1 MQYKIN
7 DQHLQGQAV
16 PPHQTN
22 WIEYPTAEAA
32 LFAALRPELRLI
44 TLDHEHHFGEEV
56 TLMVD
61 EVAEA
66 IYPKAAAILQQH
78 GTRRAFSDRHLWQ
91 KCRGWAAWWCAR
103 IAGQHRKR
111 PHTKY
116 SPESAALGRTH
127 SQAKRSNKARIRAL
141 LVQLHHRE
149 GRTLRQIADQLGI
162 GKSTAGEALRR
173 GGGMLYAVVSA
184 LVRFGKESVRTKL
197 SFTGTSVK
205 KALPNR
211 TAPQP
216 SPKPPP
222 DPPPD
227 PPLDPGIN
235 LLATQLCNVMRQ
247 HLSRI
252 LLSPAP

>member
-22 WIEYPTAEAA
+22 WIDYPTAEAA

-91 KCRGWAAWWCAR
+91 KCRGWAR
-103 IAGQHRKR
+103 LVVR
-111 PHTKY
+111 PHRR
-116 SPESAALGRTH
+116 SAPQAAAYEVFPGVRGPGPDALA
-127 SQAKRSNKARIRAL
+127 SQTIQQSQNPRPARSAPPPRRPHAAPDRRPAWHRQKHCWRGAAARR
-141 LVQLHHRE
+141 R
-149 GRTLRQIADQLGI
+149 D
-162 GKSTAGEALRR
+162 ALRR
-173 GGGMLYAVVSA
+173 
-184 LVRFGKESVRTKL
+184 RFGTCPVW
-197 SFTGTSVK
+197 
-205 KALPNR
+205 
-211 TAPQP
+211 
-216 SPKPPP
+216 
-222 DPPPD
+222 
-227 PPLDPGIN
+227 
-235 LLATQLCNVMRQ
+235 
-247 HLSRI
+247 
-252 LLSPAP
+252 